1 MKRVIVFCVI
11 FAGLAAAGWLLLQP
25 PKPPEPQKP
34 AWVLE
39 QSSPTPTAQATVAP
53 TEPSVDSEVSA
64 LSLDLI
70 ECTDDTSAPECIAA
84 ITPLI
89 AAMPVIGDLSYV
101 DLIERLDANMRV
113 IQESLAD
120 ESCAPPDT
128 GWSTR
133 GEQYDRCGAEAFAEI
148 GRLLQGCFAYKW
160 GTDGAWSLEYY
171 GVTDLQMLADADL
184 KEGIERV
191 EYEWLKA
198 NCLSVSETVSGLPE
212 LFVVEGLS
220 RSFKWR
226 QRKLAAEYIQRAVLM
241 GDYRVADRLAESAAA
256 VNKYLDMERGEAGVW
271 RTVVGSLI
279 REDQKPRVAEV
290 RKRDELTEQLIRKI
304 IVHDPGTGYQ
314 QLANHEYYRFPDFNG
329 RRPDWFEDE
338 FEKVIAFKNSLDD
351 VKSGKSSPYYYPPTN
366 WEQRTFDIVKR
377 QLVANRLAGRSEE
390 LHFIVNGAGH
400 LEELSGM
407 IDMYLDANE
416 VEYASQQAWEIVEKI
431 RANSEPD
438 DE

>member
-1 MKRVIVFCVI
+1 
-11 FAGLAAAGWLLLQP
+11 
-25 PKPPEPQKP
+25 
-34 AWVLE
+34 
-39 QSSPTPTAQATVAP
+39 
-53 TEPSVDSEVSA
+53 
-64 LSLDLI
+64 
-70 ECTDDTSAPECIAA
+70 
-84 ITPLI
+84 
-89 AAMPVIGDLSYV
+89 MPVIGDLSYV

-226 QRKLAAEYIQRAVLM
+226 QRKLAAEYIQRA
-241 GDYRVADRLAESAAA
+241 
-256 VNKYLDMERGEAGVW
+256 K
-271 RTVVGSLI
+271 
-279 REDQKPRVAEV
+279 
-290 RKRDELTEQLIRKI
+290 
-304 IVHDPGTGYQ
+304 
-314 QLANHEYYRFPDFNG
+314 
-329 RRPDWFEDE
+329 
-338 FEKVIAFKNSLDD
+338 
-351 VKSGKSSPYYYPPTN
+351 
-366 WEQRTFDIVKR
+366 
-377 QLVANRLAGRSEE
+377 
-390 LHFIVNGAGH
+390 
-400 LEELSGM
+400 
-407 IDMYLDANE
+407 
-416 VEYASQQAWEIVEKI
+416 
-431 RANSEPD
+431 
-438 DE
+438 